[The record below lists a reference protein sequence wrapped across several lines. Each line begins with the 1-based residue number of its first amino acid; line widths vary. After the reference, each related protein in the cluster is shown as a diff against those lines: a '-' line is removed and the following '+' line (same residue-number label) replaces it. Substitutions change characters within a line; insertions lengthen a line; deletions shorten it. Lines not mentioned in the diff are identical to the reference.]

1 MKTSFILLFNYHHTP
16 SLLSFILFTLY
27 LTFLPPHFFFHSE
40 FRIQAFRL
48 PTSGEHRSCGLPSRP
63 SVTALTPN
71 AQSVTACER
80 PSKRER
86 GREHGGWHEREHE
99 HV

>member
-40 FRIQAFRL
+40 FRIKVF
-48 PTSGEHRSCGLPSRP
+48 
-63 SVTALTPN
+63 
-71 AQSVTACER
+71 
-80 PSKRER
+80 
-86 GREHGGWHEREHE
+86 
-99 HV
+99 